1 MDFKRKKKDSNII
14 EEKDEKVKVI
24 EITVS
29 GVPKKGAK
37 ALTKLEDFK
46 DDFIFR
52 FEDTGKNLLI
62 YNEEME
68 EFELE
73 DYQGNKE
80 ILKNKYGCV
89 LVPTTYELG
98 KSEEYAELIT
108 DESSKRAIF
117 KEV

>member
-1 MDFKRKKKDSNII
+1 
-14 EEKDEKVKVI
+14 
-24 EITVS
+24 
-29 GVPKKGAK
+29 
-37 ALTKLEDFK
+37 
-46 DDFIFR
+46 
-52 FEDTGKNLLI
+52 
-62 YNEEME
+62 ME

-98 KSEEYAELIT
+98 KSEEYADLIS